1 MSIDWSQLADLIARR
16 QRFVVTTHVRPDGD
30 ALGSTLGMVGYL
42 RQLGKD
48 VRAIIPSQT
57 PPRYDYLDPDGTIF
71 EHFGHS
77 VTAADLADRDALIIL
92 DLSSWSQMGDVQP
105 WARSFTGE
113 RLVIDHHVSQDDM
126 GATVLKDTSAEATG
140 SLVARAITALR
151 GTFTP
156 QISTGLL
163 TAILMDTGWF
173 HHPNTKPETLRVA
186 AELVEHGAAIDDIY
200 RKLFE
205 RSTLGRIKL
214 IGQILA
220 KVETTDQGRIA
231 YSTVTRQDFVTT
243 GAIPADTEDLI
254 DYTVCIEGVE
264 VGVLLI
270 EQIKGGIK
278 LSLRSR
284 NGVDCSALASQ
295 FGGGGHKAAA
305 GANLPDPMSESLP
318 RVLSAVKQALD
329 A

>member
-1 MSIDWSQLADLIARR
+1 MSIDWSKLADLIARR
-16 QRFVVTTHVRPDGD
+16 ERFAVTTHVRPDGD
-30 ALGSTLGMVGYL
+30 ALGSTVGMVGYL
-42 RQLGKD
+42 RQMGKD
-48 VRAIIPSQT
+48 ARAIIPSQT
-57 PPRYDYLDPDGTIF
+57 PPRYDFLDPDHTLF
-71 EHFGHS
+71 EHFGTK
-77 VTAADLADRDALIIL
+77 VTPEDLVDRDALIIL
-92 DLSSWSQMGDVQP
+92 DLSSWSQMGDVQD
-105 WARSFTGE
+105 WARSFPGE
-113 RLVIDHHVSQDDM
+113 RLIIDHHVSQDDM
-126 GATVLKDTSAEATG
+126 GAIVLKDTSAEATG
-140 SLVARAITALR
+140 ALVARAIKALG

-156 QISTGLL
+156 EIATGLL

-186 AELVEHGAAIDDIY
+186 AELVEHGAPIDGIY

-214 IGQILA
+214 IGEILS
-220 KVETTDQGRIA
+220 KIETTEDGKIA
-231 YSTVTRQDFVTT
+231 YSIVTREDFVKT
-243 GAIPADTEDLI
+243 GSIPADTEDLI

-270 EQIKGGIK
+270 EQNKGGIK

-284 NGVDCSALASQ
+284 NGIDCSALAGQ

-318 RVLSAVKQALD
+318 RVLAAVKSALKP
-329 A
+329 